1 VWRRSDR
8 PATDETRAD
17 AEAIGSASA
26 QVLGIQAKLAF
37 IAEAPLAMTDAPAQD
52 AAASTQPDE
61 RRHSFAD
68 EPVREVERDGVHYTL
83 LGTAHVSR
91 ASVDAV
97 RHHLESGE
105 FDAVAIELC
114 ASRHKALTDANAWRE
129 MNLFSIIRD
138 GKAGMMMASLALSAY
153 QRRIAEQF
161 GIEPGAEM
169 KAAMET
175 AERTGIDLQ
184 LIDREIGTTLRRTSR
199 RLSWWQRWM
208 LTNGMILSLFSREQI
223 SEEDIERLKR
233 GDILS
238 ETFTEFATASPELYE
253 GLIAERDRYMA
264 ARLLSQN
271 AAHGGRRV
279 LAVIGA
285 GHLDGTAAAL
295 SALESPE
302 RIVTELD
309 RTPPRS
315 RIWRALPWVILVAV
329 LSGFAI
335 GFSRSPELGWTLVA
349 TWVVINGTL
358 SALGAAVA
366 RAHPLTVVTGLFAA
380 PLTSLNPTIGAGM
393 VTGAVEA
400 WIRKPKIGDFESLR
414 DDVMRLSGWWRNRV
428 ARVFLV
434 FFLSNLGSAIGTWVA
449 GLSMIRQL
457 A

>member
-1 VWRRSDR
+1 MNES
-8 PATDETRAD
+8 T
-17 AEAIGSASA
+17 EAAAGS
-26 QVLGIQAKLAF
+26 G
-37 IAEAPLAMTDAPAQD
+37 D
-52 AAASTQPDE
+52 AAAGGD
-61 RRHSFAD
+61 FAD
-68 EPVREVERDGVHYTL
+68 EPVREIERDGVRYTL

-97 RHHLESGE
+97 REHLDLGG
-105 FDAVAIELC
+105 FDAVAVELC
-114 ASRHKALTDANAWRE
+114 ASRHKALTDAGAWRE
-129 MNLFSIIRD
+129 MNLFSIIRE

-169 KAAMET
+169 KAAMEA

-208 LTNGMILSLFSREQI
+208 LTNGMIVSLFSREEI
-223 SEEDIERLKR
+223 TEDDVERLKR
-233 GDILS
+233 GDILN
-238 ETFTEFATASPELYE
+238 ETFSEFATASPELYE

-264 ARLLSQN
+264 ARLLVEN
-271 AAHGGRRV
+271 ASHRGRRV

-285 GHLDGTAAAL
+285 GHLDGTAR
-295 SALESPE
+295 ALES
-302 RIVTELD
+302 IVQPGECITELD

-315 RIWRALPWVILVAV
+315 RVWRALPWLILVAV
-329 LSGFAI
+329 VSGFAI
-335 GFSRSPELGWTLVA
+335 GFSRSPELGWALVA
-349 TWVVINGTL
+349 TWVVVNGTL
-358 SALGAAVA
+358 SALGAAIA
-366 RAHPLTVVTGLFAA
+366 RAHPFTVLTGLLAA

-400 WIRKPKIGDFESLR
+400 SIRKPKVGDFESLR

-434 FFLSNLGSAIGTWVA
+434 FFLSNLGSAVGTWVA